1 MSASAAAVRR
11 RPLAAIRLSYDERS
25 AFLFIAPLAIVLFAV
40 AVFPIVYSFYISLFD
55 LKLTRP
61 RRAPFVFFDNYL
73 SVLSDSQFW
82 AAVERTVMFT
92 LMSVVAIAI
101 IALLVALLLNEDF
114 RGRRLL
120 GAVVLVPW
128 AIPYVADALMWKW
141 IYDLNYGALNGLLL
155 QLGFIDSYM
164 VWLGDTRKTLALIA
178 QAFVWKEVPFAA
190 ILLLVGL
197 KTIPVDLYAAAKV
210 DGANL
215 AQRFFHVTLPAL
227 KPVFALVVIYEAMMA
242 IRHFDLFFILTEGG
256 PANASDVVA
265 WRIYVETFRNLSFG
279 IGAAMSY
286 LLSLGTLA
294 LAFVVIRT
302 LARRI

>member
-1 MSASAAAVRR
+1 MSASATAVRR

-40 AVFPIVYSFYISLFD
+40 AIFPIVYSFYISLFD

-92 LMSVVAIAI
+92 LMSVVAITI

-141 IYDLNYGALNGLLL
+141 IYNSNYGALNGLLL

-164 VWLGDTRKTLALIA
+164 VWLGDTPENAGADRPGLRLEGSAIGCDPAAGRAQDHPGRSLCRGESRRRQSRAALL
-178 QAFVWKEVPFAA
+178 PRHAA
-190 ILLLVGL
+190 
-197 KTIPVDLYAAAKV
+197 
-210 DGANL
+210 GA
-215 AQRFFHVTLPAL
+215 
-227 KPVFALVVIYEAMMA
+227 EAESL
-242 IRHFDLFFILTEGG
+242 R
-256 PANASDVVA
+256 
-265 WRIYVETFRNLSFG
+265 LSSF
-279 IGAAMSY
+279 
-286 LLSLGTLA
+286 T
-294 LAFVVIRT
+294 
-302 LARRI
+302 RR